1 MPSWLLSVARR
12 VASFPGV
19 GLGAQ
24 LLPLPDHRLDHRV
37 RRLQLLGHV
46 VLLHQTVHDALTG
59 GRGKVTLGTSKLKC
73 VSVLSVTAVTFSK
86 PCSTMVML
94 GFSWLWNRGS
104 LMAFFRSYL
113 KNSELRMT

>member
-1 MPSWLLSVARR
+1 MRDFRAGVLTSSPGRRLMPSRLLSVTRR

-46 VLLHQTVHDALTG
+46 VLLHQTVHDALRG
-59 GRGKVTLGTSKLKC
+59 GRGKVTLGPVT
-73 VSVLSVTAVTFSK
+73 LS
-86 PCSTMVML
+86 
-94 GFSWLWNRGS
+94 
-104 LMAFFRSYL
+104 AFQCCQ
-113 KNSELRMT
+113 

>member
-1 MPSWLLSVARR
+1 MPSSVTRR

-46 VLLHQTVHDALTG
+46 VLLDQTVHDALTG
-59 GRGKVTLGTSKLKC
+59 GRGKVTLGPARLRALPT
-73 VSVLSVTAVTFSK
+73 VTAVTFSK
-86 PCSTMVML
+86 PCSTIVML